1 MAGSKEI
8 KAQIRSVNNTKK
20 ITKAMEMV
28 AASKMRK
35 AQDRMD
41 AARPYA
47 QRMRQVIGHLSEAS
61 VDYKHPYLQ
70 KRENV
75 NKVGIIVVSTDRGL
89 CGGLN
94 INLFKSVLA
103 TIKEF
108 QDKGAEVQLT
118 TIGKKAN
125 AFFKR
130 LGSVVGHVEGLG
142 DTPSLQD
149 VLGSVTGMLK
159 AYEEGEIDRLFIV
172 KNNFVNAMTQK
183 PEVQQLLPA
192 ELSADNEGDTAN
204 HGWDYLYEPT
214 PEELLDGL
222 LKRYVETQVY
232 QSVIENIACEMSARM
247 IAMKAATDNA
257 GDLIKSLNLQYN
269 KARQAAITQE
279 LSEIVG
285 GAAAV

>member
-61 VDYKHPYLQ
+61 VDFKHPYLQ

-75 NKVGIIVVSTDRGL
+75 KRVGIIVVSTDRGL

-103 TIKEF
+103 TIKDF

-130 LGSVVGHVEGLG
+130 LGNIVGHLEGLG
-142 DTPSLQD
+142 DAPQLEN
-149 VLGSVTGMLK
+149 VLGGVTGMLK
-159 AYEEGEIDRLFIV
+159 AYEDGEIDRLFIV

-183 PEVQQLLPA
+183 PEVQLLLPA
-192 ELSADNEGDTAN
+192 ELSADDQGNTAD

-214 PEELLDGL
+214 PEELLGGI

-232 QSVIENIACEMSARM
+232 QAIIENIACEMSARM

>member
-35 AQDRMD
+35 AQERMD
-41 AARPYA
+41 CARPYA

-70 KRENV
+70 KRDEV
-75 NKVGIIVVSTDRGL
+75 KTVGIIIVSTDRGL

-94 INLFKSVLA
+94 INLFKSVVA
-103 TIKEF
+103 TIKQYQE
-108 QDKGAEVQLT
+108 QGAQVQLVT
-118 TIGKKAN
+118 VGKKAN

-130 LGSVVGHVEGLG
+130 LGNVVSHLEGLG
-142 DTPSLQD
+142 DAPELPNI
-149 VLGSVTGMLK
+149 LGCITGMLK
-159 AYEEGEIDRLFIV
+159 AYEKGEIDRLFII

-192 ELSADNEGDTAN
+192 ELLPESENNTAD
-204 HGWDYLYEPT
+204 HGWDYLYEPS

-232 QSVIENIACEMSARM
+232 QAVIENIACEMSARM